1 LLQCG
6 GRRGRENVA
15 GSSRLKESKFAAKER
30 KQIVGIC
37 VRVKKT
43 TKKKQK
49 QNKQNKN
56 KKEKGS
62 NSVLSLLKFS
72 RTLFCGHGNLCVVF
86 VVVHESR

>member
-1 LLQCG
+1 
-6 GRRGRENVA
+6 
-15 GSSRLKESKFAAKER
+15 LKESKFAAKER
-30 KQIVGIC
+30 KQIVGTC

-43 TKKKQK
+43 TKK
-49 QNKQNKN
+49 KQNKN

-86 VVVHESR
+86 VVVHESRKWRKQ

>member
-1 LLQCG
+1 M
-6 GRRGRENVA
+6 
-15 GSSRLKESKFAAKER
+15 KESKFAAKER
-30 KQIVGIC
+30 KQIVGTC

-43 TKKKQK
+43 TKK
-49 QNKQNKN
+49 KQNKN

>member
-1 LLQCG
+1 
-6 GRRGRENVA
+6 VA

-30 KQIVGIC
+30 KQIVGTC

-43 TKKKQK
+43 TKK
-49 QNKQNKN
+49 KQNKN